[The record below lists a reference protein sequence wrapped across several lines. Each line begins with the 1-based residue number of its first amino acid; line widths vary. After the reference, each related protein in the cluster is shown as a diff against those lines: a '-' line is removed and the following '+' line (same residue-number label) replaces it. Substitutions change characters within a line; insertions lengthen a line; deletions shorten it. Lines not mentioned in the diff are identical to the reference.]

1 MCFNMNIGIKQEEI
15 KEIAALLDSGMRCFY
30 HIPTGQ
36 LEYYPD
42 DSYSYVDLDDE
53 VWPNVIQKVES
64 DSEKFIQ
71 FEKLEGSGSF

>member
-1 MCFNMNIGIKQEEI
+1 MNIGIKQEEI

-64 DSEKFIQ
+64 DSENYIQ